1 MSPSVSPSDD
11 KKDRKVPPAKQAKAT
26 PAKTARKEPAAH
38 KPKAGKS
45 AKAVAKKPA
54 AKAAPAASE
63 PSAKAKVAVKA
74 KPAAP
79 AGKTAKAA
87 KLPKAKSKSVK
98 ELEAELDA
106 GEDGA
111 PARKP
116 KKVKPGS
123 ALVVV
128 ESPAKARTI
137 GKYLGSGFVVKASVG
152 HVRDLPKSKIGVDFE
167 HQFEPVYEV
176 IEGKKKVVAEIRK
189 AARENETVYLASDP
203 DREGEAI
210 AWHISEEIKDVNTN
224 MKRVLINEI
233 TKKGVAAAIAAPR
246 EIDMNKTDAQ
256 QARRILDRIVGYEIS
271 PILWNKVQR
280 GLSAGRVQSV
290 AVRLV
295 CERDA
300 EIAAFKPDEY
310 WSVEVTCRAPTP
322 PPFEARIWRWKGE
335 KAEPTKADEANAI
348 AAELSAGDA
357 VVATVDKKERRK
369 KPQAPFITSKLQQD
383 AARKLRFS
391 AKRTMAL
398 AQRLYEGVELGDEGP
413 TGLITYM
420 RTDSTRVSDD
430 AMTALRT
437 YITDTYGREF
447 LPDEPNTYG
456 NKERAQDAHEAI
468 RPTLMEWTPERVAT
482 ALAEHPEGP
491 ELVRLYTLIWQ
502 RFVAS
507 QMVPAVY
514 DATTIDMD
522 RGDAVLRATGQVMKF
537 AGYTKVYEVA
547 ETDDAKAEAAESA
560 DRLLPPIE
568 IGDIVKLESI
578 RPEQH
583 FTQPPPRFSE
593 ASLVK
598 ELEERGIG
606 RPSTY
611 ASIMSTIVDRGY
623 VEKKE
628 ARFFPTELGI
638 LVNGL
643 LVESFPEI
651 VNSEFT
657 AKMESD
663 LDKVEDGS
671 VDWRKLLG
679 GFYAPFKDELEKAR
693 TEMRDVKREEIA
705 TEWVCEKCGKP
716 MVIKWGRNGSFLAC
730 QGYPECRNTQEVVK
744 NLDGTWEKVPVQ
756 TTDEVCE
763 TCGAPMTIK
772 RGRFGSFLACTKYP
786 ECKTT
791 KPISLGVKCPRPG
804 CGGFIAEKRSRR
816 GKPFYGCSNWAKKQC
831 DFVAWD
837 KPVPQPCPVCNA
849 KFVVKKE
856 NKRGVMLRCLECE
869 WKQGSDDAEENAA

>member
-1 MSPSVSPSDD
+1 VFVT
-11 KKDRKVPPAKQAKAT
+11 KDSKTAKAKTAKAT
-26 PAKTARKEPAAH
+26 GASKGTD
-38 KPKAGKS
+38 
-45 AKAVAKKPA
+45 KKPAA
-54 AKAAPAASE
+54 AKAAPAKPEAKDKKEKKAADPKSPKNPKNE
-63 PSAKAKVAVKA
+63 TQTKAKVKA
-74 KPAAP
+74 AAPDNTKVESKIAKAPP
-79 AGKTAKAA
+79 AGKTTKG
-87 KLPKAKSKSVK
+87 KGKKVK
-98 ELEAELDA
+98 DTKTVAEHEAELD
-106 GEDGA
+106 GIEPGK
-111 PARKP
+111 PRKP

-128 ESPAKARTI
+128 ESPAKAKTI
-137 GKYLGSGFVVKASVG
+137 GKYLGAGYVVKASVG

-167 HQFEPVYEV
+167 NNFEPVYEV

-233 TKKGVAAAIAAPR
+233 TKKGVTAAIAAPR
-246 EIDMNKTDAQ
+246 DIDMNKTDAQ

-295 CERDA
+295 CEREE
-300 EIAAFKPDEY
+300 EIKAFKPDEY
-310 WSVEVTCRAPTP
+310 WSVDITCMKDGAP
-322 PPFEARIWRWKGE
+322 PPFEARIWKFDGE
-335 KAEPTKADEANAI
+335 KAEPKTADEANAI
-348 AAELSAGDA
+348 KAELEAGTAA
-357 VVATVDKKERRK
+357 VSNVEKKERRK
-369 KPQAPFITSKLQQD
+369 KPQAPFITSRLQQD
-383 AARKLRFS
+383 AARKHRYS

-420 RTDSTRVSDD
+420 RTDSTRISDD

-437 YITDTYGREF
+437 YIGETYGAEYV
-447 LPDEPNTYG
+447 PEAPNTYG

-468 RPTLMEWTPERVAT
+468 RPTTMEWTPEKVAQSIGD
-482 ALAEHPEGP
+482 HPDAT
-491 ELVRLYTLIWQ
+491 ELIKLYTLIWQ

-514 DATTIDMD
+514 DATTVDID
-522 RGDAVLRATGQVMKF
+522 RGRAQLRATGQVMKF

-560 DRLLPPIE
+560 DRLLPPLE
-568 IGDIVKLESI
+568 VGDAITLESV

-623 VEKKE
+623 VEKRE

-651 VNSEFT
+651 VSSDFT
-657 AKMESD
+657 AQMESN
-663 LDKVEDGS
+663 LDRVEDGKE
-671 VDWRKLLG
+671 DWRKLLG
-679 GFYAPFKDELEKAR
+679 TFYTPFKDELEKAR

-705 TEWVCEKCGKP
+705 TEWICEKCGKP

-730 QGYPECRNTQEVVK
+730 SGYPECRTTMEVVK
-744 NLDGTWEKVPVQ
+744 NLDGTWEKVPPQ

-763 TCGAPMTIK
+763 TCGAP
-772 RGRFGSFLACTKYP
+772 
-786 ECKTT
+786 

-837 KPVPQPCPVCNA
+837 KPIPQPCPICKA

-856 NKRGVMLRCLECE
+856 NKRGIVLRCLECD
-869 WKQGSDDAEENAA
+869 WKQGADETEESAA